1 MWFGTWM
8 SYSKV
13 NTLYSVKLF
22 EKWAN
27 SQEAKYFFV
36 VAQVNNY
43 CDHKN
48 SDSFRDYLM
57 K

>member
-27 SQEAKYFFV
+27 SQEAKYFVV

-48 SDSFRDYLM
+48 SDSFHDYLM
-57 K
+57 R